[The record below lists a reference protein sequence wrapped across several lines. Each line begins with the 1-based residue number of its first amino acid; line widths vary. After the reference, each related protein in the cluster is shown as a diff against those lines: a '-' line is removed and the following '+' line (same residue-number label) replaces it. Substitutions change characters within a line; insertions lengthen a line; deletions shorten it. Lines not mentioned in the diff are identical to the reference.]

1 MAAASW
7 DAVETSADVQ
17 GRIAQLWVYP
27 VKSCAGVQVPA
38 VRLDATGLA
47 QDREWMVV
55 DPQGVFLTQ
64 RSHPRMVLIQPEL
77 LDGGEVLALQAPGQ
91 VRHVVQPPAEA
102 AAGRGVGR
110 PRGRP
115 RPGRCRGR
123 VAECLPGHGLPSGAL

>member
-64 RSHPRMVLIQPEL
+64 RSHPRMALIQPEL
-77 LDGGEVLALQAPGQ
+77 LDGGEVLALQAPA
-91 VRHVVQPPAEA
+91 RCAMWCSRRPMPPCS
-102 AAGRGVGR
+102 RW
-110 PRGRP
+110 
-115 RPGRCRGR
+115 RCGTTAWPATTRAMPWQG
-123 VAECLPGHGLPSGAL
+123 G